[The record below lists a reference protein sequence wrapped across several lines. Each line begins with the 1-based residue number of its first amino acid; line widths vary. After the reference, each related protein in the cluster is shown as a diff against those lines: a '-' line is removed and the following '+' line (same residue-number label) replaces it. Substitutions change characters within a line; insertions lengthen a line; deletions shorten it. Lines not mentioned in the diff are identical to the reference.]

1 MQVGLRHFDSQTLDW
16 LAGALRSGDHTR
28 HALARELC
36 KRTGWRNALGRLCLS
51 AAAKALPALAERV
64 GFELPPARDVPDP
77 AVAPAVP
84 AGDVPDTRL
93 ACALEDL
100 GPFSLDPVGDA
111 GDRRLWEAMMGAR
124 HPLGWARPPGGQMRY
139 WVRSERHGVLGGIG
153 FGSATWQL
161 RARDEWI
168 GWSADA
174 RAANIRRVI
183 CNHRFL
189 LLGGVRVHGLA
200 SEVLRMAA
208 RRVAD
213 DWEAR
218 YSVRPVAA
226 CTHVGPEHSG
236 YCYHRAGWTV
246 AGRTGG
252 RRSEAGTVRVL
263 ALDGGWRKAL
273 HRVER
278 RPVGALADAYDG
290 TDADWAE
297 REYGRTGHTDGRVRR
312 RIVDMGRAWLKNMGE
327 DLPVI
332 FPAKA
337 EQKAAYRLLSN
348 PRISMEHV
356 LDPHSEA
363 TADRCRAEPVV
374 LAIQDTTAL
383 NYTGLEATKGLA
395 GIGGGGK
402 GSVGILA
409 HAGLA
414 VTPEGRPLGLF
425 AMDAAFREDPG
436 EDSRRWVLGLERAR
450 ELAAACPDT
459 RVISVCDREGDF
471 RDLLAH
477 AVDDGDALLVRASR
491 SARQSVRTPDGGKE
505 CLWEHVVAR
514 PPVAATELTIPAAGG
529 PRARKERVARI
540 EIRTAEIELLPPR
553 RDRGA
558 EPLPMFAV
566 SAIETGTA
574 DGDDPLHWLLLTT
587 ERPAEGEEAAVHA
600 ATVLDWYR
608 RRWTIETWF
617 RTLKTGT
624 RIKDRRLDSADDLR
638 KCLAF
643 DAVTA
648 VHVADLTVLARERP
662 ETPATEVFPEE
673 DIDLLHTMLESQGH
687 RDVVRMPGGRAPDI
701 RAIVID
707 LGRLVGSHPT
717 PRQPLP
723 GTKKVWQG
731 LERMSWAVQVRD
743 ALGEKRRE

>member
-1 MQVGLRHFDSQTLDW
+1 
-16 LAGALRSGDHTR
+16 
-28 HALARELC
+28 
-36 KRTGWRNALGRLCLS
+36 
-51 AAAKALPALAERV
+51 
-64 GFELPPARDVPDP
+64 
-77 AVAPAVP
+77 
-84 AGDVPDTRL
+84 
-93 ACALEDL
+93 
-100 GPFSLDPVGDA
+100 
-111 GDRRLWEAMMGAR
+111 
-124 HPLGWARPPGGQMRY
+124 
-139 WVRSERHGVLGGIG
+139 
-153 FGSATWQL
+153 
-161 RARDEWI
+161 
-168 GWSADA
+168 
-174 RAANIRRVI
+174 
-183 CNHRFL
+183 
-189 LLGGVRVHGLA
+189 
-200 SEVLRMAA
+200 
-208 RRVAD
+208 
-213 DWEAR
+213 
-218 YSVRPVAA
+218 
-226 CTHVGPEHSG
+226 
-236 YCYHRAGWTV
+236 
-246 AGRTGG
+246 
-252 RRSEAGTVRVL
+252 
-263 ALDGGWRKAL
+263 
-273 HRVER
+273 
-278 RPVGALADAYDG
+278 
-290 TDADWAE
+290 
-297 REYGRTGHTDGRVRR
+297 
-312 RIVDMGRAWLKNMGE
+312 
-327 DLPVI
+327 
-332 FPAKA
+332 
-337 EQKAAYRLLSN
+337 
-348 PRISMEHV
+348 
-356 LDPHSEA
+356 
-363 TADRCRAEPVV
+363 
-374 LAIQDTTAL
+374 
-383 NYTGLEATKGLA
+383 
-395 GIGGGGK
+395 
-402 GSVGILA
+402 
-409 HAGLA
+409 
-414 VTPEGRPLGLF
+414 
-425 AMDAAFREDPG
+425 MDAAFREDTE

-471 RDLLAH
+471 WDLLAH

-491 SARQSVRTPDGGKE
+491 SVQQSVRTPDGGKE

-540 EIRTAEIELLPPR
+540 EIRTAEIELLLPR
-553 RDRGA
+553 WDRGA
-558 EPLPMFAV
+558 EPRPMFAV

-617 RTLKTGT
+617 RTLKTGI